1 MEGIGIIG
9 NCMTFVM
16 SFSDTHQQRVLCYLC
31 FGFFVL
37 VLCVCVCVCVWA
49 VSDRGM
55 RGKTRKAA
63 AAPYL
68 LSQSSCCS

>member
-37 VLCVCVCVCVWA
+37 VLCVSADSKGRNKA
-49 VSDRGM
+49 VIDIQNWDMCG
-55 RGKTRKAA
+55 
-63 AAPYL
+63 L
-68 LSQSSCCS
+68 LL